1 MAITKNENTFS
12 TTYKDDFSETDN
24 YQRILFNSG
33 NALQARELTQMQTII
48 QKQMERFGKNIF
60 KDGSVVVPGGL
71 NVDTDIEFVKL
82 ESSPA
87 PVMYAG
93 DILTDGDGVKAR
105 VIDFIAAEGSDPP
118 TVFVDYI
125 HAGSFSTGAA
135 APRFSSGGTLA
146 NTSGSG
152 GTSGTVVT
160 GSGVV
165 GKGCR
170 ASVGNGAYFIRGLF
184 VQTQPQTII
193 VSKYSNTPTTNVG
206 FIITEDIVTVED
218 TTALYDNQ
226 NVLPN
231 ETAPGADRYRI
242 TLTLATDDS
251 ASVDSDT
258 NFIVTNNLI
267 AGVIQ
272 QPIDENTYSIIG
284 DELALRTKEESGDYT
299 VNDPIVFFTEK
310 DSDELTLDVDPITA
324 YVDGYRVAKPQKT
337 FIDVN
342 RSQTT
347 SGVLDDENISATY
360 GHYVVADTIKG
371 LPNVNEFEQWNLYS
385 DSGEAVHDSKIL
397 GTTRIRSVVEDG
409 ANYRYHIFDINMT
422 GSNNFRDTVSI
433 AADSDNYANL
443 VLENSNA
450 VIKEANNNNVFFD
463 LPRIRPKKDNGVDVG
478 SLTVQR
484 RFLKTSSASGELQII
499 RTTNELVDPEIGVDL
514 TSWIIA
520 EVNDGEVTD
529 GTVVDITPTTSDGEV
544 VTYSGLSN
552 STQYEILGFV
562 ARGAASA
569 ERSKTLQT
577 GASDTFAAGAI
588 ESDGSG
594 LRFFTLTKQDIF
606 SFDSIGDGSGN
617 SILSSFT
624 TDNGQRDNFYDF
636 GRVILN
642 SGLSIPTSTTVH
654 YKYFSHGTT
663 GDFFSVNSYSGEVEY
678 EDIPKYRQNNGTE
691 VELRNVLD
699 FRSAKHTDGTFSGGS
714 SFVHALPAN
723 TDVITADVNYYQSRR
738 DVLVA
743 NTEGEIVYIEGKPA
757 ESPLKPVVPD
767 NALELVNFT
776 LSPYTDDANDLS
788 INYVDNR
795 RYTMRDIGNIVKRID
810 NIEEAVTLS
819 LLELETSTLEV
830 LDANG
835 NNRFKNGFFADNF
848 KDFKFSDITGD
859 GYLASIDLDEN
870 TINPFI
876 TQDNVR
882 MEFKPGTTSFNGTSS
897 NVVQRGDALMLSYSE
912 TAEINQNLATGIENV
927 NPYDVIIYEGM
938 LDLSPTVDQWITV
951 ERRRRRIQLQEGQN
965 ADTIR
970 NRIRNSFIR
979 PTQSE
984 LTPLEGTGF
993 EGLDLRPGFNVGSTT
1008 VTTRLRTTQRRLSE
1022 LAAGRFVTGVN
1033 LIPFIRSRKVFFR
1046 AQGLAP
1052 NREHFLYFDRTPIP
1066 NFVREEAAGFK
1077 FFADSSGIDVL
1088 TSGRDQNQTSH
1099 PDGSSQLTSDANGT
1113 IIGSFF
1119 IPNNSS
1125 LKFETGSRD
1134 VSLLDTE
1141 VSSKA
1146 DFSTASLASLS
1157 GASAEY
1163 RAAGLN
1169 AELLG
1174 LQFQQPRPPRTGRR
1188 DPIAQSFQFQNDNG
1202 GFITSVEVY
1211 FATTPNSVDTVGT
1224 NDPNDNTPITLE
1236 LRPLRSGV
1244 PSQDEILPGSQVT
1257 LNPADVNVTPF
1268 TDTVT
1273 ISQIR
1278 SNSTT
1283 FTFDTPI
1290 YLEGN
1295 TSYALVLLANTQ
1307 AYNVYVADLTE
1318 FVVNDTN
1325 RRVTSQ
1331 PTLGSF
1337 FSSQNTV
1344 TWTPNQ
1350 FRDMMFKV
1358 NRADFAS
1365 SGTAIFENF
1374 AIDDARLPV
1383 DPISTTSGDSD
1394 VRIFAM
1400 NSGFVVNDEVQITG
1414 VDSSTR
1420 YGGILGTSLLGA
1432 RTITKVDGESFQFKA
1447 DSAATQTII
1456 TGGSSVNSEVNIL
1469 MDEMVPNMR
1478 LTLPYNGTTVGTTAN
1493 LTTGASLV
1501 TANNVSNTAYGTLD
1515 LAGEEIDIEPFRLIR
1530 FNSPRVVANS
1540 RIEEDEFTS
1549 SNTGRKSIK
1558 YTSSLATGDTY
1569 VSPVIDLASLSVST
1583 VSNIIDNQDSALGAD
1598 NITTNNPIEY
1608 IAETNSGSGSAMS
1621 KHVTIPINIIE
1632 PAVGLKVLLSANR
1645 PSGSFVDLY
1654 YRTLPIGS
1662 DDDINTVNYVQ
1673 ASLDTSIGTDD
1684 NRDIF
1689 REYAYTIG
1697 GLGGTLTPFT
1707 TFQLKIVFRST
1718 NTSRVPRIK
1727 DLRAIALG
1735 T

>member
-82 ESSPA
+82 DQISFPA

-93 DILTDGDGVKAR
+93 DILTESGTDIKAR

-125 HAGSFSTGAA
+125 DAGSFSTGAT
-135 APRFSSGGTLA
+135 APRFSSSGTLTNGNQSGLGGT
-146 NTSGSG
+146 G
-152 GTSGTVVT
+152 GTVVT

-299 VNDPIVFFTEK
+299 VNAPIVFFTEK
-310 DSDELTLDVDPITA
+310 DADELTLDIDPITA

-342 RSQTT
+342 KSQTT
-347 SGVLDDENISATY
+347 SSADSDQNVSVSY

-371 LPNVNEFEQWNLYS
+371 LPNVNEFEQWNLKA
-385 DSGEAVHDSKIL
+385 GAGATGLTL
-397 GTTRIRSVVEDG
+397 GTARIRSVIEDG
-409 ANYRYHIFDINMT
+409 ARYRYHIFDIQMD
-422 GSNNFRDTVSI
+422 SSLNFRDTVSI
-433 AADSDNYANL
+433 GADANNYADL

-450 VIKEANNNNVFFD
+450 VIKEANENNMFFD
-463 LPRIRPKKDNGVDVG
+463 LPRIRPSSVNVNG
-478 SLTVQR
+478 LTVQR
-484 RFLKTSSASGELQII
+484 RLQETAAAGIIQFTFSNGEIA
-499 RTTNELVDPEIGVDL
+499 TDA
-514 TSWIIA
+514 TSWIIT
-520 EVNDGEVTD
+520 DTTD
-529 GTVVDITPTTSDGEV
+529 GSIVDQTPTLGGSPTGTTATYGSLTDGRVYEV
-544 VTYSGLSN
+544 
-552 STQYEILGFV
+552 LGFV
-562 ARGAASA
+562 ARANITN
-569 ERSKTLQT
+569 RSKTLQT
-577 GASDTFAAGAI
+577 DGDDNIAPASID
-588 ESDGSG
+588 SDGDG
-594 LRFFTLTKQDIF
+594 LRFFNLSNYDIY
-606 SFDSIGDGSGN
+606 SFDSIADVNTGQ
-617 SILSSFT
+617 SIASRFI
-624 TDNGQRDNFYDF
+624 TDNGQRDNFYDV
-636 GRVILN
+636 GRIILK
-642 SGLSIPTSTTVH
+642 SGQSIPSSNIRVY
-654 YKYFSHGTT
+654 YKYFSHGAT
-663 GDFFSVNSYSGEVEY
+663 GDFFSVNSYNAQVDY
-678 EDIPKYRQNNGTE
+678 EDIPKYRQRNGTSI
-691 VELRNVLD
+691 ELRNVLD
-699 FRSAKHTDGTFSGGS
+699 FRSKKHTDGTFSGGS

-723 TDVITADVNYYQSRR
+723 TDVIRSTNTYYQSRK
-738 DVLVA
+738 DILVA

-776 LSPYTDDANDLS
+776 LNPYTDDANDLS

-938 LDLSPTVDQWITV
+938 LDLSPSVDQWITV

-1099 PDGSSQLTSDANGT
+1099 PDGSSQLTSDPNGT

-1163 RAAGLN
+1163 RASGLN

-1174 LQFQQPRPPRTGRR
+1174 LEFVQPRPPRTRRR

-1211 FATTPNSVDTVGT
+1211 FATKPDSV
-1224 NDPNDNTPITLE
+1224 NDNTPITLE

-1257 LNPADVNVTPF
+1257 LNPIDVNVEPF

-1273 ISQIR
+1273 ISEIR
-1278 SNSTT
+1278 NNSTT

-1400 NSGFVVNDEVQITG
+1400 NSGFVVNDTVQITG

-1515 LAGEEIDIEPFRLIR
+1515 AAGEEIDIEPFRLIR

-1540 RIEEDEFTS
+1540 RIEEAEFGQTHP
-1549 SNTGRKSIK
+1549 GRKSVK

-1569 VSPVIDLASLSVST
+1569 VSPVIDLASLSMST